1 MTTTFLQKLKHINW
15 TIPIVRQW
23 PLMLFYIILIGWVSV
38 TKNPFPRWMIIFL
51 HAYMA
56 AWVVDFSRSNIVK
69 TVVYL
74 FIYTLFLTE
83 LVLSWL
89 FGMHISPAVL
99 VLVLETTGRESQ
111 EFLGMLPD
119 KPDFWP
125 MTVLVILLLTLN
137 IATEWGRRHINKML
151 ENRVKTLRT
160 LRYIGI
166 LFLVVGIVFS
176 TISYTKLLGCKEMNE
191 IDEWRSHMRNPGD
204 AVTMLM
210 VSAWDVYLSG
220 KEIERATEEVEHI
233 ETVAQEQ
240 PSDSITLILVIGESY
255 IRNHAA
261 LYGYPLPTTPFLS
274 AEKEAGRLFAFND
287 AVTPYNQTT
296 KVIRNML
303 SCNSL
308 GDEEHWASR
317 PPLTAV
323 FKKNG
328 YWVSMQDNQKTAN
341 IADVFGFSLNTYL
354 YHPAMAAACYDE
366 MNETVT
372 EYDGDLVETYR
383 QHHQRPTSAQQLL
396 VFHLMGQHESFE
408 HRYPHNDKRF
418 ELFTA
423 DSIRHRSEE
432 WLTTE
437 MRQMI
442 AHYDNATRYNDYVL
456 EQITKLSK
464 DKQTVVVY
472 TADHGEEV
480 YDYRPSYGRD
490 SWELGGNPEQVLR
503 YQYRV
508 PLVVWCSEKYKA
520 QHPDIIGR
528 LKASTNRPLMID
540 NICHLMFRLISLKT
554 PYYQRRR
561 DVLSDDYHCPPR
573 LINDKVIFDSIMKP

>member
-1 MTTTFLQKLKHINW
+1 MTTTFLQKLRNVNW
-15 TIPIVRQW
+15 TSPIVNQW

-51 HAYMA
+51 HAYIA
-56 AWVVDFSRSNIVK
+56 ASVVHLSHSRIVK
-69 TVVYL
+69 AAVYL
-74 FIYTLFLTE
+74 IIYTLFLTE

-99 VLVLETTGRESQ
+99 MLVIETTGRECQ
-111 EFLGMLPD
+111 EFFSMLPD

-125 MTVLVILLLTLN
+125 MTLIAVMLLILN
-137 IATEWGRRHINKML
+137 IATEYGKQYIDLML
-151 ENRVKTLRT
+151 KRYGKALRV
-160 LRYIGI
+160 LRYIGM
-166 LFLVVGIVFS
+166 LFLAVGIVFS
-176 TISYTKLLGCKEMNE
+176 TISYSKLLGCKEMNE

-204 AVTMLM
+204 AVTMLL
-210 VSAWDVYLSG
+210 VSTWDVYLSG
-220 KEIERATEEVEHI
+220 KEMERATAEVEHI

-255 IRNHAA
+255 IREHAG

-274 AEKEAGRLFAFND
+274 AEREAGRLFVFND

-308 GDEEHWASR
+308 GDGEHWASR

-341 IADVFGFSLNTYL
+341 VADVFGFSLNTYL
-354 YHPAMAAACYDE
+354 YHPTMAAACY
-366 MNETVT
+366 NETNEET
-372 EYDGDLVETYR
+372 KEYDGELVEVYR
-383 QHHQRPTSAQQLL
+383 RHHQEPTSAQQLL

-408 HRYPHNDKRF
+408 QRYPHTDKRF
-418 ELFTA
+418 EVFSA
-423 DSIRHRSEE
+423 DSIGHRDEE
-432 WLTTE
+432 WLTQE
-437 MRQMI
+437 MRQTI

-456 EQITKLSK
+456 EQITKLYE
-464 DKQTVVVY
+464 DKQTVIVY
-472 TADHGEEV
+472 TSDHGEEV

-490 SWELGGNPEQVLR
+490 SWELGGNPEQALR

-508 PLVVWCSEKYKA
+508 PFVVWCSEAYKA
-520 QHPDIIGR
+520 QHPDIIGQ
-528 LKASTNRPLMID
+528 LNSSTERPLMID
-540 NICHLMFRLISLKT
+540 NICHLLFHLTSLKT
-554 PYYQRRR
+554 PYYQSQR
-561 DVLSDDYHCPPR
+561 DILSDDYHCPPR
-573 LINDKVIFDSIMKP
+573 LVNDQVVFDSF

>member
-1 MTTTFLQKLKHINW
+1 MTTTFLQKLRNVNW
-15 TIPIVRQW
+15 TSPIVNQW

-51 HAYMA
+51 HAYIA
-56 AWVVDFSRSNIVK
+56 AAIVQLSHSRIVK
-69 TVVYL
+69 AAVYL
-74 FIYTLFLTE
+74 IIYTLFLTE

-99 VLVLETTGRESQ
+99 MLVIETTERESQ
-111 EFLGMLPD
+111 EFFSMLPD

-125 MTVLVILLLTLN
+125 MTLIAVMLLILN
-137 IATEWGRRHINKML
+137 IATEYGKQYIDMML
-151 ENRVKTLRT
+151 KRYGKALRV
-160 LRYIGI
+160 LRYIGM
-166 LFLVVGIVFS
+166 LFLAVGIMFS
-176 TISYTKLLGCKEMNE
+176 TISYSKLLGCKEMNE

-204 AVTMLM
+204 AVTMLL
-210 VSAWDVYLSG
+210 VSTWDVYLSG
-220 KEIERATEEVEHI
+220 KEMERATAEVEHI

-240 PSDSITLILVIGESY
+240 PADSITLILVIGESY
-255 IRNHAA
+255 IREHAG

-274 AEKEAGRLFAFND
+274 AEREAGRLFVFND

-308 GDEEHWASR
+308 GDGEHWASR

-341 IADVFGFSLNTYL
+341 VADVFGFSLNTYL
-354 YHPAMAAACYDE
+354 YHPTMAAACY
-366 MNETVT
+366 NETNEET
-372 EYDGDLVETYR
+372 KEYDGELVEVYR
-383 QHHQRPTSAQQLL
+383 RHHQEPTSAQQLL

-408 HRYPHNDKRF
+408 QRYPHTDKRF
-418 ELFTA
+418 EVFSA
-423 DSIRHRSEE
+423 DSIGHRDEE
-432 WLTTE
+432 WLTQE

-456 EQITKLSK
+456 EQITKLYE
-464 DKQTVVVY
+464 DKQTVIVY
-472 TADHGEEV
+472 TSDHGEEV

-490 SWELGGNPEQVLR
+490 SWELGGNPEQALR

-508 PLVVWCSEKYKA
+508 PFVVWCSEAYKA
-520 QHPDIIGR
+520 QHPDIIGQ
-528 LKASTNRPLMID
+528 LNSSTERPLMID
-540 NICHLMFRLISLKT
+540 NICHLLFHLTSLKT
-554 PYYQRRR
+554 PYYQSRR
-561 DVLSDDYHCPPR
+561 DILSDDYHCPPR
-573 LINDKVIFDSIMKP
+573 LVNDQVVFDSF